1 MSTQL
6 SLARFREDFKALRG
20 AIYLNGA
27 ARSILSDTTMAA
39 IDALLESHRDGSA
52 RKEDWDPIGK
62 RCTQRFAELIG
73 AGAHEIAY
81 TKNVSDGINTVAR
94 AFPWRRGDN
103 VIVCG
108 DLEHPNN
115 IYPWLNLRAL
125 GVEVRLVAQRDDAID
140 TQAIAAAIDART
152 RVVSAAT
159 VSFTPGFRTELHRLA
174 DPCRRRG
181 ILLMVDAVQSTGILH
196 LDMAAAGIDALATA
210 TSKGLLGLYGLGF
223 LYVSQRWI
231 DRLHPA
237 YLARFS
243 VDQGTAH
250 ESEMGAAQ
258 FRLQPDARRFEV
270 GHQPWACVA
279 AADASLGQL
288 LALGTPVIEAHATA
302 LAERLAH
309 GFAVLGLPL
318 CRTPAGTPASH
329 IVTLGRLGEGGAYST
344 GDERLNTIA
353 QVLEAHAVRF
363 SVRRGLLRFATHAY
377 SSEDDVDRVLDLA
390 RDAVRTRR
398 SA

>member
-1 MSTQL
+1 MPMQL
-6 SLARFREDFKALRG
+6 TPAQFRDDFQALRG

-39 IDALLESHRDGSA
+39 IDQLPEAHRNGTA
-52 RKEDWDPIGK
+52 RKEDWDPIGA
-62 RCTQRFAELIG
+62 RCKQRFAQLIG

-81 TKNVSDGINTVAR
+81 TKNVSDGINTIAR
-94 AFPWRRGDN
+94 AFPWRSGDN

-108 DLEHPNN
+108 ELEHPNN
-115 IYPWLNLRAL
+115 IYPWLNLKDL
-125 GVEVRLVAQRDDAID
+125 GVEVRLIAQRDDAID

-159 VSFTPGFRTELHRLA
+159 VSFTPGFRTDLHRLTG
-174 DPCRRRG
+174 PCRERG
-181 ILLMVDAVQSTGILH
+181 IFLMVDAVQSTGILH
-196 LDMAAAGIDALATA
+196 LDVEAAGIDGLATA
-210 TSKGLLGLYGLGF
+210 TSKGLLGLYGLGL

-231 DRLHPA
+231 DRLQPA

-243 VDQGTAH
+243 VDQGAAH

-270 GHQPWACVA
+270 GHQPWTCVA
-279 AADASLGQL
+279 AVDASLGQL
-288 LALGTPVIEAHATA
+288 LALGTPVIESHATA
-302 LAERLAH
+302 LAQRLAH
-309 GFAVLGLPL
+309 GFAALGLPV
-318 CRTPAGTPASH
+318 CKTPAGTPASH

-353 QVLEAHAVRF
+353 QVLEAHNVRF

-377 SSEDDVDRVLDLA
+377 SSDADVDTVLDLS
-390 RDAVRTRR
+390 RDATRTRR

>member
-1 MSTQL
+1 MSSQL
-6 SLARFREDFKALRG
+6 TPARFRDDFQALRG

-39 IDALLESHRDGSA
+39 IDALLAAHRDGSA
-52 RKEDWDPIGK
+52 RKEDWDPIGV
-62 RCTQRFAELIG
+62 RCKQRFAQLIG

-94 AFPWRRGDN
+94 AYPWRSGDN

-115 IYPWLNLRAL
+115 IYPWLNLKDL
-125 GVEVRLVAQRDDAID
+125 GVEVRLIAQREGAID
-140 TQAIAAAIDART
+140 TAAIAAAIDART
-152 RVVSAAT
+152 RVISAAT
-159 VSFTPGFRTELHRLA
+159 VSFTPGFRTELQPLA
-174 DPCRRRG
+174 GACRERG

-196 LDMAAAGIDALATA
+196 LEVAAAGIDGLATA

-231 DRLHPA
+231 DRLHPT

-243 VDQGTAH
+243 VDQGAAH

-258 FRLQPDARRFEV
+258 FRLQADARRFEV

-279 AADASLGQL
+279 AVDASLGQL

-302 LAERLAH
+302 LAQRLAQ
-309 GFAVLGLPL
+309 GFAALGLPL

-329 IVTLGRLGEGGAYST
+329 IVTLGRLGDGGAYST
-344 GDERLNTIA
+344 GDDRLNTIA
-353 QVLEAHAVRF
+353 QVLEANKVRF

-377 SSEDDVDRVLDLA
+377 SNDADVDTVLELA
-390 RDAVRTRR
+390 RDAVRTRK